1 MTKSVTKHTIK
12 ASITVLTTAGLV
24 LSTNTGAATVAATV
38 NDSGDTNVT
47 KTLSCERIIDHSSSN
62 SDTSLNTNK
71 WYSVNDNVMGGRS
84 VGTFTA
90 HADHLRFHGSINT
103 NGGGFT
109 SIRHDVDA
117 RQFTGT
123 DRIRL
128 AIQSDGRA
136 YHVTLQD
143 KNNRQQSTSHRLPIP
158 TSANDDYEIVELL
171 FKDFIATFRG
181 RKIETVP
188 FDTTIASTVGII
200 LSDSI
205 DGPFELK
212 IAWIDVCRND

>member
-1 MTKSVTKHTIK
+1 MIKSITKHTIII
-12 ASITVLTTAGLV
+12 SIVILTA
-24 LSTNTGAATVAATV
+24 TGFILATVTATT
-38 NDSGDTNVT
+38 NENSDTNVT

-62 SDTSLNTNK
+62 SDTSKNTNK

-84 VGTFTA
+84 VGTFTE
-90 HADHLRFHGSINT
+90 HTDHLRFHGSINT

-117 RQFTGT
+117 RQFTGA

-143 KNNRQQSTSHRLPIP
+143 ENNRQQSSSHRSPVS
-158 TSANDDYEIVELL
+158 TSANDNYEIVELL

-181 RKIETVP
+181 RKIETAP
-188 FDTTIASTVGII
+188 FDTKIASTVGII

-212 IAWIDVCRND
+212 IGWIDVCRND

>member
-84 VGTFTA
+84 VGTFTE

-117 RQFTGT
+117 RQFTET

-158 TSANDDYEIVELL
+158 HRPTMTMKLSSYSLKTSSQL
-171 FKDFIATFRG
+171 FVAARLKLSHSIQQSQVLSGLSLA
-181 RKIETVP
+181 
-188 FDTTIASTVGII
+188 I
-200 LSDSI
+200 L
-205 DGPFELK
+205 
-212 IAWIDVCRND
+212 